1 MKLAVRVSAPV
12 STPRK
17 FLRPELRSQRRL
29 HPSPRRRRRALH
41 TASGLARG
49 LGARVTV
56 HVPQVI
62 PYPLEL
68 KAPPVSVAFAEQ
80 QLLAL
85 AGDQPVETNIQ
96 MYLCRDLTETIRRV
110 LKPDSVVVIGGRK
123 RWWPTPEK
131 KLAAILRRD
140 GHRVIFTHA
149 D

>member
-1 MKLAVRVSAPV
+1 MKLAVHVSTPVSAPEV
-12 STPRK
+12 LS
-17 FLRPELRSQRRL
+17 PELEVNVVYTRL
-29 HPSPRRRRRALH
+29 PSAAKTLH
-41 TASGLARG
+41 AASGLARG

-68 KAPPVSVAFAEQ
+68 KAPPVSVPFAEH

-85 AGDQPVETNIQ
+85 VGEQPVETNIQ

-110 LKPDSVVVIGGRK
+110 LKPASVVVIGGRK
-123 RWWPTPEK
+123 HWWPTPEK

-140 GHRVIFTHA
+140 GHRVILTHA

>member
-1 MKLAVRVSAPV
+1 VKLAVRVSAPV
-12 STPRK
+12 YAPEV
-17 FLRPELRSQRRL
+17 LRPELEVNVVYTRL
-29 HPSPRRRRRALH
+29 PGAAKTLH

-68 KAPPVSVAFAEQ
+68 KAPPVSVQFAEKL
-80 QLLAL
+80 LLAI

-140 GHRVIFTHA
+140 GHRVILTHA

>member
-1 MKLAVRVSAPV
+1 VKLAVRLSTPVSAPEILSPQLEV
-12 STPRK
+12 NVVYT
-17 FLRPELRSQRRL
+17 RL
-29 HPSPRRRRRALH
+29 PGAAVTLH

-68 KAPPVSVAFAEQ
+68 KAPPVSVPFAEQ

-85 AGDQPVETNIQ
+85 VGEQPVETSIQ

-140 GHRVIFTHA
+140 GHRVILTHA

>member
-1 MKLAVRVSAPV
+1 VKLAVRVSAPV
-12 STPRK
+12 SAPEIV
-17 FLRPELRSQRRL
+17 RPEFEVNVVYTRL
-29 HPSPRRRRRALH
+29 PGAAKTLH

-68 KAPPVSVAFAEQ
+68 KAPPVSVPFAEQ

-85 AGDQPVETNIQ
+85 AGEQPVETNIQ

-123 RWWPTPEK
+123 RWWPTPEQ

-140 GHRVIFTHA
+140 GHHVILTHA

>member
-1 MKLAVRVSAPV
+1 MKLAVRVATPVSAPEI
-12 STPRK
+12 
-17 FLRPELRSQRRL
+17 LNPELEVNVVYTRL
-29 HPSPRRRRRALH
+29 PGAAKTLH
-41 TASGLARG
+41 AASGLARG

-68 KAPPVSVAFAEQ
+68 KAPPVSVQFAER
-80 QLLAL
+80 QLLSL
-85 AGDQPVETNIQ
+85 AGEQPVETHIQ

-123 RWWPTPEK
+123 RWWPTPEQR
-131 KLAAILRRD
+131 LAAVLRRD
-140 GHRVIFTHA
+140 GHHVILTHA

>member
-1 MKLAVRVSAPV
+1 MKLAARVSAPV
-12 STPRK
+12 SAPEI
-17 FLRPELRSQRRL
+17 LNPELEVNVVYTRL
-29 HPSPRRRRRALH
+29 PGAAETLH
-41 TASGLARG
+41 AASGLAHG

-68 KAPPVSVAFAEQ
+68 KAPPVSVQFAEQ

-85 AGDQPVETNIQ
+85 AGEQPVETTIQ

-123 RWWPTPEK
+123 RWWPTPEQR
-131 KLAAILRRD
+131 LAAILRRD
-140 GHRVIFTHA
+140 GHHVILTHA

>member
-12 STPRK
+12 SAPDV
-17 FLRPELRSQRRL
+17 LRPELEVNVVYTRL
-29 HPSPRRRRRALH
+29 PGAAETMQ

-49 LGARVTV
+49 LGARLTV
-56 HVPQVI
+56 HVAKII

-68 KAPPVSVAFAEQ
+68 KAPPVSILFAEQ
-80 QLLAL
+80 QLLAF
-85 AGDQPVETNIQ
+85 AGEQPVETNIQ

-110 LKPDSVVVIGGRK
+110 LKPDSVVIIGGRK
-123 RWWPTPEK
+123 RWWPTAEK

-140 GHRVIFTHA
+140 GHHVILTHA

>member
-1 MKLAVRVSAPV
+1 VKLAVRVSAPV
-12 STPRK
+12 SAPEV
-17 FLRPELRSQRRL
+17 LRPELEVNVVYTRL
-29 HPSPRRRRRALH
+29 PGAAKTLH

-68 KAPPVSVAFAEQ
+68 KAPPVSIAFAEQ

-85 AGDQPVETNIQ
+85 AGEQPVETNIQ

-140 GHRVIFTHA
+140 GHRVILTHA

>member
-12 STPRK
+12 SAPEI
-17 FLRPELRSQRRL
+17 LRPELEVNVVYTRL
-29 HPSPRRRRRALH
+29 PGAAETLH
-41 TASGLARG
+41 AASGLARG

-68 KAPPVSVAFAEQ
+68 KAPPVSVQFAEQ

-85 AGDQPVETNIQ
+85 AGEQPVETTIQ

-123 RWWPTPEK
+123 RWWPTPEQR
-131 KLAAILRRD
+131 LAAILRRD
-140 GHRVIFTHA
+140 GHHVILTHA